1 MSLFVNRGE
10 QVSQPFK
17 AGTYNQINFKIVKST
32 ASGTAQS
39 FDLTKINFGC
49 KLYMGGGQTC
59 EIVRY
64 TNLYV
69 LMQESSAKYSFSSI
83 TSDGTL
89 SMDSSMDAGAWV
101 VLSIDLEGFIQCVGN
116 DYLDANLQIQD
127 SASTDTFSISC
138 TLPKA
143 VGVMDSIPTID
154 VVQVQNGVTMRE
166 EFLGDDITRITLCTS
181 GTEVVEQVVLN
192 SDKYSPILEQS
203 DIAVQTGEYSN
214 TINPQASVEYDGNA
228 FGKILFTGDVDD
240 VELDNV
246 SVNLTFDSSTTGSW
260 LVIRRNK
267 TSRALASYADTLR
280 NKHSRKRWGK
290 KA

>member
-17 AGTYNQINFKIVKST
+17 AGTYNVINFKFQK
-32 ASGTAQS
+32 GTAVGSTQDI
-39 FDLTKINFGC
+39 DLTKCNFGL

-59 EIVRY
+59 EVVRY
-64 TNLYV
+64 TNLYA
-69 LMQESSAKYSFSSI
+69 LTLESSAKYSTSI
-83 TSDGTL
+83 PLASGVITL
-89 SMDSSMDAGAWV
+89 PDTMALGDWA
-101 VLSIDLEGFIQCVGN
+101 VLTIDLEGYIQCVGN

-127 SASTDTFSISC
+127 GASTTTFSVSA

-143 VGVMDSIPTID
+143 CGVMDSIPTID

-166 EFLGDDITRITLCTS
+166 EFLGDDITRITLCSS
-181 GTEVVEQVVLN
+181 GSENLEQVVLN
-192 SDKYSPILEQS
+192 SDKFSPILEQS
-203 DIAVQTGEYSN
+203 DIAVQTDEYSN
-214 TINPQASVEYDGNA
+214 SVSSSIEADYNA
-228 FGKILFTGDVDD
+228 GDRGKIIFSGESDD

-246 SVNLTFDSSTTGSW
+246 SVNLSFDTSTSGSW

-267 TSRALASYADTLR
+267 TSRALASYAETLR
-280 NKHSRKRWGK
+280 SKHSRKRWGK